1 MKASRL
7 PARPRNARPFQR
19 PPADRSHGRTTWR
32 DRYDNAVQ
40 QARRTLEIEPGY
52 APALIVLGRA
62 LLFEGRFDEGIA
74 ALREAGREYE
84 HMLALGFAM
93 AGRSEEAQRLLTQIL
108 SPSYDRAVVSY
119 DVALI
124 YVALG
129 DQTRA
134 MAWLE
139 KAHTE
144 KHASMTELAV
154 DPMLDPIRNSPRF
167 KTLVERSTRGQ

>member
-1 MKASRL
+1 
-7 PARPRNARPFQR
+7 
-19 PPADRSHGRTTWR
+19 
-32 DRYDNAVQ
+32 
-40 QARRTLEIEPGY
+40 
-52 APALIVLGRA
+52 
-62 LLFEGRFDEGIA
+62 
-74 ALREAGREYE
+74 
-84 HMLALGFAM
+84 MLALGFAM
-93 AGRSEEAQRLLTQIL
+93 AGRSDEAQRLLTQIL

-154 DPMLDPIRNSPRF
+154 DPMLDPIRDSPRF
-167 KTLVERSTRGQ
+167 KALLDRINKEQ